1 MKSKKITSLFFLTVS
16 PLMIFIALLNELRFF
31 LTAWINTHIFPWSHL
46 LQSGGVIIGGFILL
60 MLPALFYANRLD
72 HCIRDENKL
81 SDELKSITF
90 VKSTRAISVLTA
102 LSAFVL
108 IVLPSVTGLFFTEMK
123 TVYEFPVSRTV
134 LDLFVSLI
142 LCVMSTFLGLFFF
155 QAEIEKHPEISSLK
169 KLSSFYT
176 RKNFSFGSV
185 MFFGIFQA
193 LILTTGLF
201 LSLGALFAEKAVT
214 NPQENDLMI
223 LLIAAAGSVIPVS
236 VFMILYFRVFK
247 SLQER
252 KIARTAILLDE
263 ISLSKHHLK
272 GTNILTLDEFDDLY
286 ETLGMLVET
295 ARSVSAE
302 FKEKTT
308 ALQNSLR
315 KTEKFR
321 QQSERPLLQMVKLSN
336 DTTEANTQINSMA
349 HSDRNVHN
357 LTEIVRKMEAQIISQ
372 EESVEK
378 TSTAIGQMTSSI
390 AVIIQTIQTA
400 SRLAEKLKNY
410 STTGNS
416 AIDEAKKAIEE
427 IREAAQS
434 VSEILSV
441 IQRIAAQTNLLS
453 MNASI
458 EAAHAGNSGTGF
470 ALVAQSVRSLAD
482 ASMKSAK
489 KIESHIGEM
498 SEWIQSAIQTI
509 QATTKIFVSIQKNI
523 GENAELIETISN
535 AMNEEE
541 GAAQDTVTAISSVVA
556 SVKNIKA
563 QFQTQKEASINVE
576 ETITLILDISDRMQQ
591 LLHSENEMTT
601 HLKNLMESMKKALT
615 QSDCTLMKIE
625 SAANMSSVS

>member
-308 ALQNSLR
+308 ALQNSL
-315 KTEKFR
+315 K
-321 QQSERPLLQMVKLSN
+321 
-336 DTTEANTQINSMA
+336 
-349 HSDRNVHN
+349 
-357 LTEIVRKMEAQIISQ
+357 
-372 EESVEK
+372 
-378 TSTAIGQMTSSI
+378 
-390 AVIIQTIQTA
+390 
-400 SRLAEKLKNY
+400 
-410 STTGNS
+410 
-416 AIDEAKKAIEE
+416 
-427 IREAAQS
+427 
-434 VSEILSV
+434 
-441 IQRIAAQTNLLS
+441 
-453 MNASI
+453 
-458 EAAHAGNSGTGF
+458 
-470 ALVAQSVRSLAD
+470 
-482 ASMKSAK
+482 
-489 KIESHIGEM
+489 
-498 SEWIQSAIQTI
+498 
-509 QATTKIFVSIQKNI
+509 
-523 GENAELIETISN
+523 
-535 AMNEEE
+535 
-541 GAAQDTVTAISSVVA
+541 
-556 SVKNIKA
+556 
-563 QFQTQKEASINVE
+563 
-576 ETITLILDISDRMQQ
+576 
-591 LLHSENEMTT
+591 
-601 HLKNLMESMKKALT
+601 
-615 QSDCTLMKIE
+615 
-625 SAANMSSVS
+625 